1 MKTRSSFRLLAK
13 IKKHINIYPHTYT
26 ILITCIIPEGKS
38 EIDIRSRLETRYRMR
53 LISRSVNTG
62 NTVILAGQSSAVA
75 IKCVCE
81 EEWVEQIYE
90 CEGKP
95 MTMN

>member
-1 MKTRSSFRLLAK
+1 MAWPGEDKISFRLLAK

-81 EEWVEQIYE
+81 ED
-90 CEGKP
+90 GSNRF
-95 MTMN
+95 MNVKVNL